1 MKITVINTGG
11 TFNKRYNPIKG
22 MLEVPTDN
30 VALDK
35 IIKSCHNI
43 EFEVINIISKDS
55 LDMTYSDREIIIN
68 SVKNCDNEKIIIIHG
83 TDTVDLTS
91 VYLQKEITNKK
102 IVFTAAM
109 VPMSIDEVEATMNFS
124 MAIGFL
130 NSNINNGIYL
140 SMHGLV
146 LEHDK
151 LIKNKNLGK
160 FLEK

>member
-30 VALDK
+30 IALDK